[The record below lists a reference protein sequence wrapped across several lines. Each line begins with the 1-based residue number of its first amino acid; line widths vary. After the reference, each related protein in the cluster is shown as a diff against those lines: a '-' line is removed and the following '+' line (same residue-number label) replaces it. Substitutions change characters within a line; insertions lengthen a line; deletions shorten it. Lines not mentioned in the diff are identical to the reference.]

1 MYMLFK
7 QKIKIGGDTVFK
19 KAFAL
24 ALALIMVIAMVA
36 GCAKTAQEEEPA
48 PAPAEQKASKYG
60 GIFRMAIGA
69 NPPDLDPVHATDT
82 ASSRILYQMFETLV
96 EIDPEGEIVPC
107 LAESWS
113 ISEDGKTYTFKLRKG
128 VKFHATTEGGK
139 PTANGG
145 REVTAEDWVWTFN
158 HIINPETNCERAY
171 FLDMIKGYK
180 DFQEG
185 KTDHLAGVKAID
197 DYTLQIELEYPFAPF
212 ISVLGYN
219 TFVALPKEDVEKW
232 GDQFNFHPVGTGPFK
247 FEEWVQDDRVVLS
260 RNENYWRKD
269 AEGNQLPYLDGLEFK
284 VIPDQTMQWTEFTL
298 GNFESIDQ
306 VDDPYYLEAKEKYP
320 DTFFERPMMGTYYYG
335 MNVDLEP
342 FKNNKKLRQAINYAI
357 DREGLIDMVL
367 NGRASPA
374 KGVLPPGMFG
384 YNPDLEGYSYNPEK
398 AKQLLA
404 EAGYPNGIK
413 LTLQYNTSDGHKRIA
428 EALQQQM
435 KQVGIDMEIK
445 NVDWGAHLDSV
456 ERKEVPFFR
465 MGWVVDYPDP
475 DNFLY
480 VLLCS
485 DNHGP
490 KGNYTWFSNPE
501 FDRLTREARVETDPE
516 KRRKMY
522 QEAEKIAVEEAP
534 WVFIY
539 HYSTHQILQPYVKGY
554 KLPSFGAYSAKY
566 RDVWLDKEDK

>member
-1 MYMLFK
+1 LGEDGNSFALI
-7 QKIKIGGDTVFK
+7 IKKLGGILVFK
-19 KAFAL
+19 RTFAV
-24 ALALIMVIAMVA
+24 ALVLVMVVAVFA
-36 GCAKTAQEEEPA
+36 GCSKPATEPA
-48 PAPAEQKASKYG
+48 PADEKADKYG
-60 GIFRMAIGA
+60 GIFRMAIMS

-82 ASSRILYQMFETLV
+82 SSSRVIYQLFESLV
-96 EIDPEGEIVPC
+96 DIDPEGEVVPN
-107 LAESWS
+107 LAESWT
-113 ISEDGKTYTFKLRKG
+113 ISPDGKTYTFKLRKG
-128 VKFHATTEGGK
+128 VKFHATTEGGT

-158 HIINPETNCERAY
+158 YITNPKTNSERAY

-185 KTDHLAGVKAID
+185 KTDHLAGVRAVD
-197 DYTLQIELEYPFAPF
+197 NYTLEIELEYPFAPF

-232 GDQFNFHPVGTGPFK
+232 GEEFNFHPVGTGPFK
-247 FEEWVQDDRVVLS
+247 FEEWVQDDRIVLS
-260 RNENYWRKD
+260 RNENYWRTD
-269 AEGNQLPYLDGLEFK
+269 EEGNQLPYLDSIEFK
-284 VIPDQTMQWTEFTL
+284 VINDHTMAWTEFTL
-298 GNFESIDQ
+298 GNFESIEE
-306 VDDPYYLEAKEKYP
+306 VDDPYYAEAKEKYN
-320 DTFFERPMMGTYYYG
+320 FLERPQMGTYYYG
-335 MNVDLEP
+335 MNVTLEP
-342 FKNNKKLRQAINYAI
+342 FKDNKKLRQALNYAI
-357 DREGLIDMVL
+357 DRQGLIDLVK
-367 NGRASPA
+367 NGRATPA

-428 EALQQQM
+428 EALQQQL

-456 ERKEVPFFR
+456 ERSEVPFFR

-480 VLLCS
+480 VLLHT

-490 KGNYTWFSNPE
+490 QGNYTRFSNPE
-501 FDRLTREARVETDPE
+501 FDRLTKEARVETDPE

-522 QEAEKIAVEEAP
+522 QEAEKIVVEEAP

-539 HYSTHQILQPYVKGY
+539 HYTTHQVLQPYVKGY
-554 KLPSFGAYSAKY
+554 VLPSFGAYSAKY
-566 RDVWLDKEDK
+566 YNVWLEK